1 MIRKANCV
9 VAMTGAGASTSAGI
23 PDFRGPNGIYSS
35 GKYSQRVFDIDEFRR
50 DPGEFFRFTRD
61 LLTAIGQIAPTPTHR
76 LLAAWEQRGLIEG
89 VITQNIDP
97 LHQLAGSRNVL
108 AVHGSY
114 ARAHCQV
121 CQREFAYE
129 QFARMVFEADV
140 PRCDC
145 DGRGVIKPDVVF
157 FGEAV
162 RDFEAAHALAS
173 RCDLM
178 LVLGSSLAVQPA
190 AMLPQLVEGD
200 VVVINRGEAALPI
213 GPRRHFVQA
222 DVDAF
227 MAAVEERL

>member
-1 MIRKANCV
+1 MIRKASCV
-9 VAMTGAGASTSAGI
+9 VAMTGAGASTNAGI
-23 PDFRGPNGIYSS
+23 PDFRGPNGIYAS
-35 GKYSQRVFDIDEFRR
+35 GRYSQRVFDIEQFRR

-61 LLTAIGQIAPTPTHR
+61 LFTAIGHIAPTPSHR
-76 LLAAWEQRGLIEG
+76 LLADWEARGLIAG

-97 LHQLAGSRNVL
+97 LHALAGSRNVL

-114 ARAHCQV
+114 ALAHCQS
-121 CQREFAYE
+121 CGREFAYE

-140 PRCDC
+140 PRCPC
-145 DGRGVIKPDVVF
+145 SARSVIKPDVVF

-162 RDFEAAHALAS
+162 RDFEAAHALAC

-190 AMLPQLVEGD
+190 ALLPQLVNGD
-200 VVVINRGEAALPI
+200 VVIVNRGESALPKS
-213 GPRRHFVQA
+213 PRRHFVQA
-222 DVDAF
+222 EVDAF